1 MEKGFDELQGSCPES
16 LAVCLGAEFISLAY
30 SMHTNLN
37 RMKLEKGK
45 NLPKQSSIQ
54 IHINEQMKR
63 GREQREKDLNEKLK
77 KKGDDPDPPLP
88 KQLFEAPGDFSSW
101 PNAAGCVCV
110 Y

>member
-1 MEKGFDELQGSCPES
+1 MSYRD
-16 LAVCLGAEFISLAY
+16 LAQNHYPLSVCLGAEFISLAY

-45 NLPKQSSIQ
+45 NLPKQSPIQ

-88 KQLFEAPGDFSSW
+88 KQSFEAPGDFSSW